1 MEVVVDAGG
10 GASAGSYNTG
20 STCHSGQTTV
30 YRTWAFSGEAGGCL
44 VADASGFTA
53 DFGLE
58 GVSCCEVTAVGLYD
72 ALYASTAAG
81 SARIFAMRS
90 ALVGFGGRES
100 EAFLRMSLRSATL
113 RAFLVPR
120 V

>member
-1 MEVVVDAGG
+1 M
-10 GASAGSYNTG
+10 
-20 STCHSGQTTV
+20 
-30 YRTWAFSGEAGGCL
+30 
-44 VADASGFTA
+44 ADASGFTT

-58 GVSCCEVTAVGLYD
+58 GASCCKFTPVGLYD

-90 ALVGFGGRES
+90 ALVGFEGRES

>member
-1 MEVVVDAGG
+1 M
-10 GASAGSYNTG
+10 
-20 STCHSGQTTV
+20 TV
-30 YRTWAFSGEAGGCL
+30 YRTWASPGETGGLAVGL
-44 VADASGFTA
+44 VADASGFTT

-58 GVSCCEVTAVGLYD
+58 GAFCCGVTPVGLCN

-81 SARIFAMRS
+81 SARILAMRS
-90 ALVGFGGRES
+90 ALVSFGGAET
-100 EAFLRMSLRSATL
+100 EAFLRISLRSATL